1 MRLRKQLAATRNI
14 IPKTFRV
21 ASELPQFKISYR
33 LLVLPNWNLSD
44 IAYLGDD
51 TITNDNFFITYP
63 YFTLTTFTSH
73 WVIIFTVGVTV
84 TRILRSA
91 VTIFRATRIPLVA
104 VIVGAAGASLSALAQ
119 QCQWD
124 TLILTINAS
133 YRTAL
138 YSNPHCDK
146 QKQYQGPRNG
156 DGVLHLDAFLLLEGL
171 KTLTFPLLPF
181 LKAFS
186 RSLY

>member
-1 MRLRKQLAATRNI
+1 M
-14 IPKTFRV
+14 P
-21 ASELPQFKISYR
+21 PDR

-51 TITNDNFFITYP
+51 TITNDNFFITYRHP
-63 YFTLTTFTSH
+63 PFRLTAVLSPS
-73 WVIIFTVGVTV
+73 VTM

-104 VIVGAAGASLSALAQ
+104 VRVGAAGASLSALAQ

-133 YRTAL
+133 YREEREENL
-138 YSNPHCDK
+138 
-146 QKQYQGPRNG
+146 
-156 DGVLHLDAFLLLEGL
+156 FL
-171 KTLTFPLLPF
+171 TLG
-181 LKAFS
+181 AVQII
-186 RSLY
+186 RVV